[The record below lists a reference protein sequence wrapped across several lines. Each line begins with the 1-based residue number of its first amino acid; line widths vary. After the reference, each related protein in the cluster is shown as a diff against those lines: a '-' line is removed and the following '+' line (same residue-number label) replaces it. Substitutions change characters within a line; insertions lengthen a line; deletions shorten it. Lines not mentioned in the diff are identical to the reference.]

1 MKPELLLFIDWNK
14 PDFKWNKPDFK
25 AGGSV
30 VNNTLNFIALKNI
43 NFAYSIK
50 HILSF
55 LLITLSNF

>member
-1 MKPELLLFIDWNK
+1 MKPKLLLFID
-14 PDFKWNKPDFK
+14 WNKPDFK

-43 NFAYSIK
+43 NFAYFIK